1 MINRILIVGLGSIGT
16 RHLRL
21 ARELNPGAEIRV
33 LRRQEGAAV
42 PESADGVFSYLEQA
56 IEFAPQLSVIANPAP
71 FHMSVAL
78 PLARAGSHLLI
89 EKPLAVSAAEIP
101 PLLEL
106 VNCARLTLLTGYN
119 LRFVPSLDRFRRLLH
134 EGIVGRVAS
143 VRCEVGQYLPG
154 WRPGTDYRRGV
165 SARREL
171 GGGALLELSHELDYL
186 RWIFGDVQWVRALL
200 CTQSALELDVEDCA
214 HLILGFSGASSSH
227 RPVATVN
234 LDFIRHD
241 PVRTCTAIGESGSL
255 RWDGIAGV
263 VEHFPAGA
271 KGWSE
276 VFRHAFERDDSYRA
290 EWRHCMDCIASGRTP
305 VVSGEDGLAVLDIIE
320 AAMRSAQAD
329 GGQAAVIVSRE
340 AQG

>member
-1 MINRILIVGLGSIGT
+1 VINRILIVGLGSIGI

-33 LRRQEGAAV
+33 LRRQQAAVV
-42 PESADGVFSYLEQA
+42 PESADGVCSRLEQA

-71 FHMSVAL
+71 FHVSVAL

-106 VNCARLTLLTGYN
+106 VTRARLTLLTGYN

-154 WRPGTDYRRGV
+154 WRPDTDYRRGV

-214 HLILGFSGASSSH
+214 HLILGFSGVSSSH
-227 RPVATVN
+227 GPVATVN

-241 PVRTCTAIGESGSL
+241 PTRTCTAIGESGSL

-271 KGWSE
+271 KGWNE
-276 VFRHAFERDDSYRA
+276 VFRHTPERDDSYRA
-290 EWRHCMDCIASGRTP
+290 EWRHCMDCIASGGTP
-305 VVSGEDGLAVLDIIE
+305 VVSGEDGLAVLDIVE
-320 AAMRSAQAD
+320 AARRSAQAD

-340 AQG
+340 AHG

>member
-1 MINRILIVGLGSIGT
+1 MIHRILIVGLGSIGT
-16 RHLRL
+16 RHLRM
-21 ARELNPGAEIRV
+21 ARELNPGAQIRV
-33 LRRQEGAAV
+33 LRRQADVAV
-42 PESADGVFSYLEQA
+42 PEPADGWCSSLEEA

-71 FHMSVAL
+71 FHVSVAL

-89 EKPLAVSAAEIP
+89 EKPLAVSAAEVL

-106 VNCARLTLLTGYN
+106 VDRARLTLLTGYN

-134 EGIVGRVAS
+134 EGIVGRVES
-143 VRCEVGQYLPG
+143 VRCEVGQYLPD
-154 WRPGTDYRRGV
+154 WRPGADYRLGV

-214 HLILGFSGASSSH
+214 HLILGFSGASSRSG
-227 RPVATVN
+227 PVATVN

-241 PVRTCTAIGESGSL
+241 PTRTCTVIGESGSL
-255 RWDGIAGV
+255 RWDGISGV
-263 VEHFPAGA
+263 VEHFSAGV
-271 KGWSE
+271 KVWNN
-276 VFRHAFERDDSYRA
+276 VFRHAPERDESYRA
-290 EWRHCMDCIASGRTP
+290 EWRHCMDCIESGQSP

-320 AAMRSAQAD
+320 AARRSAQAA
-329 GGQAAVIVSRE
+329 GGQAAVTVSRK
-340 AQG
+340 AYR